1 MDMMTCYMLI
11 TIPITAT
18 LGIYYGIRRLS
29 CLVDTLGFTGRDI
42 VSAGCFMIWW
52 FMGSCFMCFFT
63 MLLDLMTCSVD
74 YDWSCW
80 TCSTNG
86 VGNCDDLYSIF
97 IYWVCYYRRM
107 VCLKTPGEK
116 KKKKMNQT
124 IFVVQYLGTEYFYH
138 TYSSIGVSTTRTS
151 PPNLSPVSLL
161 PSILPP
167 ICLSSY

>member
-116 KKKKMNQT
+116 KKN
-124 IFVVQYLGTEYFYH
+124 EPDYFRSTVPRY
-138 TYSSIGVSTTRTS
+138 GVF
-151 PPNLSPVSLL
+151 LSYVLLHRSVYNEDFPAKPIPSQSLA
-161 PSILPP
+161 
-167 ICLSSY
+167 